1 MLMDFAEALNL
12 MRQGKHLRREEWTA
26 DKYMFIHKE
35 SMYLG
40 GKVSKSKVFGLKP
53 ADVLAN
59 DWCITK

>member
-1 MLMDFAEALNL
+1 

-40 GKVSKSKVFGLKP
+40 GKASKSKVFGLKP